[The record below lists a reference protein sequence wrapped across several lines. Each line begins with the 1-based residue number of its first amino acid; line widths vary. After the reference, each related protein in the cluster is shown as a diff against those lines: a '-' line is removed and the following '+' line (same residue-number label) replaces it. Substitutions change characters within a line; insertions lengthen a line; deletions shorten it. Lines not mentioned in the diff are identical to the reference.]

1 MRTASEIQKEY
12 DDLKGKGKPDPKTDQ
27 VYQEAIRRAKLE
39 EQAKDKRDF
48 EAAVDRVMHGN
59 EPEQQGAVPFVP

>member
-1 MRTASEIQKEY
+1 MRTADEIQKEY
-12 DDLKGKGKPDPKTDQ
+12 DGLKGKGKPDPKTDQ

-48 EAAVDRVMHGN
+48 EAQVDRVLHGN
-59 EPEQQGAVPFVP
+59 KPEQLGAVPFVP